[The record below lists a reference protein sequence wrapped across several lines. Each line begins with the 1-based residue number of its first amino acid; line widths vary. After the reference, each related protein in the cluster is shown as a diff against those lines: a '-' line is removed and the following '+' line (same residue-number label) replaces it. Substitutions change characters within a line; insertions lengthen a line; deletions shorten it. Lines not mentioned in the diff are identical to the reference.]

1 MEPEAPPVILVDCGH
16 YLPPIVGAE
25 DNNDSAVTVFSEFGC
40 QEIERLPWNPIRDW
54 HNLSACGE
62 DAEDIASDRSD
73 NHLRVELGRTL
84 KTGCF
89 INMRFHCMDK
99 TAHVC
104 DAFRSSPT
112 RKETAVR
119 ICPRVLLYLLAE
131 PNLRHIF

>member
-1 MEPEAPPVILVDCGH
+1 
-16 YLPPIVGAE
+16 
-25 DNNDSAVTVFSEFGC
+25 
-40 QEIERLPWNPIRDW
+40 
-54 HNLSACGE
+54 
-62 DAEDIASDRSD
+62 
-73 NHLRVELGRTL
+73 VELGRTL

-89 INMRFHCMDK
+89 INMRFHCMDE